1 MLFDLESLLIE
12 IYLKERNTQV
22 LDDAKISISRIFSG
36 NYL

>member
-12 IYLKERNTQV
+12 IYLKEKNIHM
-22 LDDAKISISRIFSG
+22 LDDAKICISRIFNG